1 MEIFG
6 IGPLEVALILLI
18 VLIIFGPKEIEK
30 TAKTIGRSLNKLIHS
45 DSWRIVKQTGQE
57 LKDLPNRLIR
67 EANLEEIEQ
76 TIRGDSTKEP
86 EKSKPSTPPDK
97 DA

>member
-30 TAKTIGRSLNKLIHS
+30 TAKTIGKSLRKLVQS
-45 DSWRIVKQTGQE
+45 DSWRTVKQTGQE
-57 LKDLPNRLIR
+57 LKDLPNRLMR

-76 TIRGDSTKEP
+76 TIRGGSKKEP
-86 EKSKPSTPPDK
+86 DESKPSTPPDK